1 LADEAVK
8 IDFGTGV
15 LKCTPGHDFVDY
27 KLGKKHNLPL
37 TNCCDEKGLLNDL
50 AGQ

>member
-1 LADEAVK
+1 LTDENIK
-8 IDFGTGV
+8 IDFGSGV

-27 KLGKKHNLPL
+27 ELGKKYQLPIISCV
-37 TNCCDEKGLLNDL
+37 NEKGILNEL